1 MGDMM
6 RALWKMT
13 LVEAKLFWREP
24 VGLFFT
30 LVFPV
35 MVLLLF
41 SAIFGNGPIPGD
53 QGLRMI
59 DVMAPS
65 YTGMVIGT
73 TALLGLPITLAGY
86 RQQGTLRRLRAT
98 PLHPSAILAAHVLVN
113 LLMTGVG
120 IMLLL
125 LTARVVYDLRL
136 PEAPLSVTLAFVLAS
151 LSFFALGFVLAGVLP
166 NARTAQIVGQVVFF
180 PMFFLSGAAGIQP
193 DMFPVALRR
202 VSDLLPLTY
211 VVKLVQQLW
220 IAGEWDLQALVVLLG
235 VMVASI
241 LVSARTFRWE

>member
-1 MGDMM
+1 M

-35 MVLLLF
+35 MVMLLF
-41 SAIFGNGPIPGD
+41 SAIFGDGPIPGD

-98 PLHPSAILAAHVLVN
+98 PVHPSTILAAHVLVN
-113 LLMTGVG
+113 LLMTAVG

-125 LTARVVYDLRL
+125 LAARIVYDLRL
-136 PEAPLSVTLAFVLAS
+136 PQAPISVALAFIFAS
-151 LSFFALGFVLAGVLP
+151 LSFFALGFVLAGLLP
-166 NARTAQIVGQVVFF
+166 TARTAQIVGQAVFF

-193 DMFPVALRR
+193 DMFPEALRR

-211 VVKLVQQLW
+211 VVELVQQLW
-220 IAGEWDLQALVVLLG
+220 IAGEWDLRALVVLLG
-235 VMVASI
+235 VMVAAV
-241 LVSARTFRWE
+241 LVSVRTFKWE

>member
-1 MGDMM
+1 M

-13 LVEAKLFWREP
+13 WVEIKQFAREP
-24 VGLFFT
+24 TGLFFT

-41 SAIFGNGPIPGD
+41 SAIFGNDRIPGD
-53 QGLRMI
+53 QGLRLI

-73 TALLGLPITLAGY
+73 AALLGLPITIAGY

-98 PLHPSAILAAHVLVN
+98 PVHPSVVLAAHVLVN
-113 LLMTGVG
+113 LIMTAVG
-120 IMLLL
+120 ISLLL
-125 LTARVVYDLRL
+125 LTAKIVYDLRL
-136 PEAPLSVTLAFVLAS
+136 PEAPLSVTLAFLVSS
-151 LSFFALGFVLAGVLP
+151 LSFFALGFVLAGILP
-166 NARTAQIVGQVVFF
+166 SARTAQIVGQVVFF

-193 DMFPVALRR
+193 DMFPDALRR
-202 VSDLLPLTY
+202 ISDLLPLTY
-211 VVKLVQQLW
+211 VVDLVQKLW
-220 IAGEWDLQALVVLLG
+220 ISGDWDFKALLVLLA
-235 VMVASI
+235 VMVVSV

>member
-1 MGDMM
+1 MQ
-6 RALWKMT
+6 ALWKMT
-13 LVEAKLFWREP
+13 WVEIKLFLREP

-35 MVLLLF
+35 MILLLF
-41 SAIFGNGPIPGD
+41 SAIFGNGKVPGGL
-53 QGLRMI
+53 GLRMV

-98 PLHPSAILAAHVLVN
+98 PLHPSVILAAHVLVN
-113 LLMTGVG
+113 LLMTAVG
-120 IMLLL
+120 ISLLL
-125 LTARVVYDLRL
+125 FTARIVYDIRL
-136 PEAPLSVTLAFVLAS
+136 PEAPFSVALAFLISS

-166 NARTAQIVGQVVFF
+166 SARTAQIVGQVVFF

-193 DMFPVALRR
+193 EMFPDALRR

-211 VVKLVQQLW
+211 VVELVQELW
-220 IAGEWDLQALVVLLG
+220 LAGEWDPTALVVLVG
-235 VMVASI
+235 VAVVAV